1 MNTNLVDFHKKHNV
15 LVCVDSDGCAMDTM
29 DVKHI
34 ECFGPK
40 IIEVFG
46 LEKIEDEFLRL
57 WNELNLYSMTRGIN
71 RFKGLVLSFDVAY
84 ERGLDVTPFKAL
96 KTWTE
101 ETPELSNRAL
111 ELAYKQ
117 SGEEELKLG
126 LLWSEKVNEAIG
138 NLSDV
143 DKPFTG
149 VKEGL
154 QVISQEADVAIVS
167 SANTTAVLEEWT
179 RHGLGEY
186 VDVLLGQEAGSK
198 AKCIHDLLGFNYREN
213 QVVMVGDAPGDLD
226 AAKKN
231 GVHFY
236 PIIVGQ
242 EEISWNRLKQ
252 EAFPRLLAGAF
263 DASYQEMLINEFHA
277 ALESND

>member
-1 MNTNLVDFHKKHNV
+1 MNTHLVDFHKKHHV

-40 IIEVFG
+40 IVDVFG
-46 LEKIEDEFLRL
+46 LEKIEEPFLRL

-84 ERGLDVTPFKAL
+84 ERRMDVTPFKAL
-96 KTWTE
+96 KKWTE
-101 ETPELSNRAL
+101 ETTELSNRAL
-111 ELAYKQ
+111 EQAYKDT
-117 SGEEELKLG
+117 GEEELRLG

-138 NLSDV
+138 QLADV
-143 DKPFTG
+143 DQPFVG
-149 VKEGL
+149 VKAGL
-154 QVISQEADVAIVS
+154 EAMSQEADVAIVS

-179 RHGLGEY
+179 RHGLSEY

-198 AKCIHDLLGFNYREN
+198 AKCIHDLLGFNYREH

-231 GVHFY
+231 GVFFY
-236 PIIVGQ
+236 PIIVGK
-242 EEISWNRLKQ
+242 EEMSWNRLRQ

-263 DASYQEMLINEFHA
+263 DETYQEMLIREFHQ

>member
-1 MNTNLVDFHKKHNV
+1 MNTHLVDFHKKHNV

-46 LEKIEDEFLRL
+46 LEKMKGEFLDL

-71 RFKGLVLSFDVAY
+71 RFKGLVLSFDVAA
-84 ERGLDVTPFKAL
+84 ERGMDVVPFKAL
-96 KTWTE
+96 KKWTE
-101 ETPELSNRAL
+101 ETSELSNRAL
-111 ELAYKQ
+111 AKSYEET
-117 SGEEELKLG
+117 GEEELALG

-138 NLSDV
+138 KLSDV
-143 DKPFTG
+143 DKPFDG

-154 QVISQEADVAIVS
+154 ALVSQEADVAIVS
-167 SANTTAVLEEWT
+167 SANTKAVLEEWT
-179 RHGLGEY
+179 RHGLDEY
-186 VDVLLGQEAGSK
+186 VDILLGQEAGSK
-198 AKCIHDLLGFNYREN
+198 AKCIDDLRDFNYREN
-213 QVVMVGDAPGDLD
+213 QIVMVGDAPGDLD

-242 EEISWNRLKQ
+242 EEMSWNRLRQ
-252 EAFPRLLAGAF
+252 EAFPRLLSGAF
-263 DASYQEMLINEFHA
+263 DDAYQEKLIDEFHE
-277 ALESND
+277 ALSSR